1 MSLKSRLKIA
11 ACFVFISVY
20 IYTFSEPCFAFE
32 DEGFQ
37 FWVSSSTFLD
47 ISKNWEAMFQKEF
60 RLGDDGGTLYYQHSE
75 LGAMYKG
82 LAEWLELGFN
92 YRQIFERDNERVWK
106 LENRPHFNITLKGRL
121 SALDLSNRSRFEYR
135 VREDKDDLWRY
146 RDKVTVKLPYEFTGL
161 KLKPYVANEVFITL
175 DDYVYNVNRL
185 YSGITFDFLLFKK
198 IQADV
203 FYLWQSSKSSSGWKD
218 IHALG
223 TGLKIR
229 F

>member
-1 MSLKSRLKIA
+1 MR
-11 ACFVFISVY
+11 ACFIVVLVCSY
-20 IYTFSEPCFAFE
+20 ILNAPCFAFE

-37 FWVSSSTFLD
+37 FWASTSTSLD
-47 ISKNWEAMFQKEF
+47 ISQNWAAMFHRELK
-60 RLGDDGGTLYYQHSE
+60 LGDDGGTFYYQHSE

-82 LAEWLELGFN
+82 LAEWLEVGFN
-92 YRQIFERDNERVWK
+92 YRQIFERDDENVWK

-121 SALDLSNRSRFEYR
+121 SDFDLSNRSRFEYR
-135 VREDKDDLWRY
+135 IMEDEDDLWRY
-146 RDKVTVKLPYEFTGL
+146 KDKVTVKLPYEFTGL

-203 FYLWQSSKSSSGWKD
+203 FYAWQSSKSSSGWKD

-223 TGLKIR
+223 TSLKIL

>member
-11 ACFVFISVY
+11 ACFVFVLVC

-37 FWVSSSTFLD
+37 YWASSSTFLD

-92 YRQIFERDNERVWK
+92 YRQIFERDDERVWK
-106 LENRPHFNITLKGRL
+106 LESRPHLNVILKGRL
-121 SALDLSNRSRFEYR
+121 SDLDLSNRSRFEYR
-135 VREDKDDLWRY
+135 IREDKDDLWRY

-161 KLKPYVANEVFITL
+161 KLKPYLANEVFITL
-175 DDYVYNVNRL
+175 DDYDYNKNRL
-185 YSGITFDFLLFKK
+185 YSGITFALFKENIK
-198 IQADV
+198 ADV
-203 FYLWQSSKSSSGWKD
+203 FYLWQSSKSSSGWKN

>member
-1 MSLKSRLKIA
+1 MPLKSRLKTA
-11 ACFVFISVY
+11 ACFVFILEC
-20 IYTFSEPCFAFE
+20 IFTFGGPCFAFE

-37 FWVSSSTFLD
+37 FWASTSTSLD
-47 ISKNWEAMFQKEF
+47 ISQNWAAMFHREF

-92 YRQIFERDNERVWK
+92 YRQIFERDDERVWK
-106 LENRPHFNITLKGRL
+106 LENRPHVNITLKGKL
-121 SALDLSNRSRFEYR
+121 SDLDLSNRSRFEYR
-135 VREDKDDLWRY
+135 IREDKDDLWRY
-146 RDKVTVKLPYEFTGL
+146 RDKVTVKLPDELTGL

-175 DDYVYNVNRL
+175 DDCDYNVNRF
-185 YSGITFDFLLFKK
+185 YSGINFDFFLFKK

-203 FYLWQSSKSSSGWKD
+203 FYLWQSSKSHDDWKD
-218 IHALG
+218 IHVLG
-223 TGLKIR
+223 TGLKIL